1 MIFGSTATTT
11 DVVMIGVIVVLL
23 VITAFL
29 ALAETGLTRMSR
41 AKAVGLE
48 ESGRKGGLAV
58 LRLVTRPEEFLNPL
72 LLVILVVQ
80 SIQTA
85 LTTLVSERLFGGAG
99 VVVGLFFNILIV
111 FVLCEA
117 APKTWAVQHSES
129 SALATARPVYT
140 ITRFWPLRMV
150 SRMLIGLTNVILPG
164 KGLKQGPFVSEE
176 ELLAVADEARE
187 SETIDASEAA
197 LIKEI
202 IDFGDTIVREVM
214 VPRTDMISVQSDFRV
229 ADVMEIVLL
238 NGYSRVPVS
247 GEGIDDIVGVAYA
260 KDLMRAERDD
270 QESAE
275 VAKYMRLAHF
285 VPETKRVADLL
296 REMQG
301 EKFHMAI
308 VIDEYGGT
316 SGLVTLEDLIEELV
330 GEIVDEYDVEDPRVE
345 PLPGGDV
352 RVDGRLSIDEAN
364 EVLGGELPEGDWD
377 TVGGL
382 LFSTLGK
389 VAVEGDEVDVDGYR
403 LRADKIQ
410 GRRITRVRISQ
421 RASS

>member
-1 MIFGSTATTT
+1 VIFGSTATTT